1 MRHRQREGAPLKLPQ
16 ERVLVQ
22 RGGYAPQ
29 LRQLS
34 LHADALTVSDLDDA
48 GECDPRLDA
57 RHATLRLLL
66 QKGLTARQSK
76 SCGLENATLNL
87 SIALR
92 CQRPIH
98 LERCAVK
105 ANFADCIVRPHNA
118 GKAGSPWL

>member
-48 GECDPRLDA
+48 GELIHDLMPVMQPCDCFCR
-57 RHATLRLLL
+57 
-66 QKGLTARQSK
+66 KGLPRDNQK
-76 SCGLENATLNL
+76 
-87 SIALR
+87 
-92 CQRPIH
+92 
-98 LERCAVK
+98 V
-105 ANFADCIVRPHNA
+105 ADL
-118 GKAGSPWL
+118 KMLL